1 MSTQVSTA
9 EYITDQ
15 LSVVGNIA
23 TRKMFGEYALYC
35 GKKVVA
41 LICDDTLYVKITPEG
56 KEFLGENYK
65 EGHAYKG
72 AKPSMQ
78 IDEDLLED
86 REWISDLIKIT
97 EENLPEPK
105 PKKRET

>member
-1 MSTQVSTA
+1 MATSESTA

-15 LSVVGNIA
+15 LSSVPDIA

-41 LICDDTLYVKITPEG
+41 LICDNTLFVKITPEG
-56 KEFLGENYK
+56 KEFLGDNYK

-78 IDEDLLED
+78 IDEDFLEN
-86 REWISDLIKIT
+86 REWLCTLIKIT

-105 PKKRET
+105 PKKK